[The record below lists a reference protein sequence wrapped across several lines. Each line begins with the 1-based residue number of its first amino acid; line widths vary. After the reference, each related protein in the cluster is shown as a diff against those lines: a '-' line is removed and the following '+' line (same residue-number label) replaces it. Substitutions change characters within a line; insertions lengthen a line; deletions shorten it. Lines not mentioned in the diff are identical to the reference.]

1 MIRTPKK
8 RQTLSELRGLQRLAG
23 AVIMRPL
30 ARDWRMQRRW
40 IDQRDMRVVTE
51 EFIKPNDRL
60 SSFERIEIYNR
71 QYWFRLIDCI
81 YEDCP
86 GLRFVL
92 GRTKFNNLVKAYL
105 TTHPS
110 RSYSLRNLSARLPEF
125 IENNPQLVTPHFD
138 LALDMARFEWA
149 QVVAFDGPARPPV
162 TVDQLLGKDPAKLR
176 LSLQPYITLLDLR
189 YPLDEFLIQMKK
201 TGLRGEASNAI
212 SESAGSN
219 RTRKRRSLRR
229 PKRHSV
235 FVVVHRHDNGL
246 YYKRLDPRA
255 YRILLALQHGL
266 TLQKALSKASGP
278 NITSDLIKKW
288 FATWTRLGWFCKAE

>member
-8 RQTLSELRGLQRLAG
+8 RQTFSELRGLQRLAG

-30 ARDWRMQRRW
+30 AHDWRMQRRW

-60 SSFERIEIYNR
+60 TAFERIEIYNR
-71 QYWFRLIDCI
+71 QYWFRLIDCM

-92 GRTKFNNLVKAYL
+92 GRTRFNNLIKAYL
-105 TTHPS
+105 MAHPS
-110 RSYSLRNLSARLPEF
+110 RSYSLRNLSDRLAEF
-125 IENNPQLVTPHFD
+125 IEDNPELVAPHFD

-149 QVVAFDGPARPPV
+149 QVVAFDGSARPPV
-162 TVDQLLGKDPAKLR
+162 TVDQLLGRNPARLR
-176 LSLQPYITLLDLR
+176 LSLQPYLTLLALR

-201 TGLRGEASNAI
+201 NGLRGEASNAI
-212 SESAGSN
+212 SESAAN
-219 RTRKRRSLRR
+219 KRTSRPRPLRR
-229 PKRHSV
+229 PRRQSV
-235 FVVVHRHDNGL
+235 FVVVHRHNNGL

-255 YRILLALQHGL
+255 SPILLALQRGL
-266 TLQKALSKASGP
+266 SLQKALSKATGP
-278 NITSDLIKKW
+278 DITSDLIKKW
-288 FATWTRLGWFCKAE
+288 FATWTHLGWFCKAE